1 MRCRPQRPSTA
12 SLWFVAAVR
21 HRRYRAHAAA
31 IARLGIRLF
40 LEMMVR
46 ACGCAQLA
54 VHGRA
59 PAHARAAYMHA
70 AHSRCDRATAD
81 IAQSRARGPAPGQHA
96 RPAAVYDAR
105 HGRGGTNAS
114 AAGRRPHDAVQ
125 TSQHACTAL
134 QRVVLRCNVMYR
146 VATCCTALQRVMP
159 RRHVLHRVATRLG
172 ATMGRGLLPSGS
184 HNARSHAAA
193 CGLRMRRGAPNAV
206 CRWM

>member
-1 MRCRPQRPSTA
+1 MYARQYSTAVA

-46 ACGCAQLA
+46 ACGCAQHA

-96 RPAAVYDAR
+96 RPAAAYDAR

-134 QRVVLRCNVMYR
+134 QRIVLRCNVLYR
-146 VATCCTALQRVMP
+146 VATCCTALQHVIP
-159 RRHVLHRVATRLG
+159 RCNVLYRVAPRCNTTRCDYGTRL
-172 ATMGRGLLPSGS
+172 AAVGLT
-184 HNARSHAAA
+184 
-193 CGLRMRRGAPNAV
+193 
-206 CRWM
+206 

>member
-1 MRCRPQRPSTA
+1 MRGSTQRPPTA
-12 SLWFVAAVR
+12 SLGFVAAVR

-46 ACGCAQLA
+46 ACGCAQHAL
-54 VHGRA
+54 HGRV
-59 PAHARAAYMHA
+59 HVHA

-96 RPAAVYDAR
+96 RPAAAYDAR

-125 TSQHACTAL
+125 TSQHACN
-134 QRVVLRCNVMYR
+134 VLYR
-146 VATCCTALQRVMP
+146 VATCCTALQHVIP
-159 RRHVLHRVATRLG
+159 RCNVLYRVAPRCNTTRCDYGTRL
-172 ATMGRGLLPSGS
+172 AAVGLT
-184 HNARSHAAA
+184 
-193 CGLRMRRGAPNAV
+193 
-206 CRWM
+206 